1 MSISEFPSNRGG
13 LRLGIEQ
20 NTFEGTDFA
29 DAQSVRDAYFASNP
43 TKLATYDANSN
54 LLIRLVYTTV
64 SGSETTFMGRLAGTW
79 HNYSPIVQGQPG
91 EVASLVDVPIGEI
104 PYKTVSGTFAGSNMR
119 VLDDGSILAP
129 AGFKVESG
137 SITFGE
143 ALTLS
148 EVSGFLG
155 ISNHINGNLYTVVD
169 FFTPPSAASS
179 EPHIFFL
186 TAGQTEFVAQAVD
199 TTNIPD
205 NPLIFNYSIQNTAR
219 SHSLKFR
226 TYAPMTNV
234 RAKISL
240 VSNGVALK
248 YFPSRQ
254 AWEEGF
260 GGIDWVLG
268 DNVVPFG
275 DTPLNLETGMLVKF
289 EIYADNVALKGSA
302 TSIPYFSA
310 MIQPGTFVPVITGNA
325 YTAQD
330 IKTKLETLL
339 SPNKLS
345 KSAIQDVVNTVNG
358 AFGDVVIT
366 LGSLG
371 GQPLDATLTG
381 LAATTIS
388 TGDMIYA
395 TGVDTFSTV
404 ASSAFGRS
412 TLVDVSA
419 AAGRATYGLGNVA
432 TRNVDVAN
440 GIATLD
446 GAGKLTQMPTKA
458 DVGLGNVDNTS
469 DVNKPVSTA
478 QSAAIAASIA
488 AHNAAPDPHPQ
499 YTTTAEAS
507 AAAPVQSVA
516 GKTGTVALN
525 TGDVSEAANL
535 YYTDSRVD
543 ARVIAAGYTVK
554 SASSLGG
561 GSPVYKANTAGDIS
575 FRSII
580 GTGIASVTTN
590 TNDITINVPANIISS
605 VNGQTGAVVLTTTN
619 IAEGTNLYYTDARVG
634 TYLTTN
640 GYTVKSINN
649 VGAGGNIYVGNT
661 AGAVTLRSIV
671 AGGGVTVTQN
681 ANDVTISTPVIT
693 DGTYTPTLFN
703 TTNVAASTSGVCM
716 YTRIGNT
723 VRVSGAVQI
732 DPTNNNQS
740 TVLGVSLPIA
750 SNFTV
755 STDCAGSGSAIDV
768 AGQSCGILADPVND
782 RALIQYVNGSNAN
795 NFMYFSFTYRVL

>member
-1 MSISEFPSNRGG
+1 MSATDTRSSKS
-13 LRLGIEQ
+13 LRLGPAT
-20 NTFEGTDFA
+20 NAFNAA
-29 DAQSVRDAYFASNP
+29 DQTATEAARDSYFSSNP
-43 TKLATYDANSN
+43 SKLAIYDSNSD
-54 LLIRLVYTTV
+54 LLIRLSYFVGPDLVVKYQSRIGGAWVDVTPV
-64 SGSETTFMGRLAGTW
+64 VEG
-79 HNYSPIVQGQPG
+79 PPG
-91 EVASLVDVPIGEI
+91 EVASLEDVPIGEI
-104 PYKTVSGTFAGSNMR
+104 PYKTVSGTFSGSNMR
-119 VLDDGSILAP
+119 VLEDGSILAP

-186 TAGQTEFVAQAVD
+186 TAGQTEFVAQPVD

-254 AWEEGF
+254 VWEEGF
-260 GGIDWVLG
+260 GGISWALG

-289 EIYADNVALKGSA
+289 EIYADNVALKGNA

-310 MIQPGTFVPVITGNA
+310 MIQPGTFIPVITGNA

-330 IKTKLETLL
+330 IKAKLETLL

-358 AFGDVVIT
+358 AFGDVVISNAT
-366 LGSLG
+366 LGA
-371 GQPLDATLTG
+371 QPLDATLTG
-381 LAATTIS
+381 LAATS
-388 TGDMIYA
+388 TTAGSMLYA
-395 TGVDTFSTV
+395 TATDTFSTV
-404 ASSAFGRS
+404 ASTAFGRS
-412 TLVDVSA
+412 TLDDADA
-419 AAGRATYGLGNVA
+419 AEGRATYGLGDVA
-432 TRNVDVAN
+432 TRNVDVPN

-446 GAGKLTQMPTKA
+446 GAGKLTQMPVKA

-478 QSAAIAASIA
+478 QSSAITASIA
-488 AHNAAPDPHPQ
+488 AHNAATDPHPQ

-516 GKTGTVALN
+516 GKTGTVTLN
-525 TGDVSEAANL
+525 TGDVTEAANL

-554 SASSLGG
+554 SASNLGG

-590 TNDITINVPANIISS
+590 ANDITINVPANIISS

-681 ANDVTISTPVIT
+681 TNDVTISTPVLT
-693 DGTYTPTLFN
+693 TGTYTPTLFN
-703 TTNVAASTSGVCM
+703 TTNVAASTSHKCQWMRLGDMV
-716 YTRIGNT
+716 T
-723 VRVSGAVQI
+723 VSGRVEI
-732 DPTNNNQS
+732 DPTNNNAS
-740 TVLGVSLPIA
+740 TVLGIALPVA
-750 SNFTV
+750 SNFGV
-755 STDCAGSGSAIDV
+755 DSDCGGAAAAPDV
-768 AGQSCGILADPVND
+768 AGQCAAITADPATD
-782 RALIQYVNGSNAN
+782 RALITFVAGSNAN
-795 NFMYFSFTYRVL
+795 HSMSFSFTYQII